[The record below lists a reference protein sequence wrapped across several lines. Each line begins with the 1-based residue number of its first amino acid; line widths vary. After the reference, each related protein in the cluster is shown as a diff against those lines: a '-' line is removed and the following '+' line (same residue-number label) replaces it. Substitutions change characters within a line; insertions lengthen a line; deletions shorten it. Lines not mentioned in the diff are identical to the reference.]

1 MENSTKSANIGV
13 FSSTCDV
20 RSHQD
25 HLPPVVPTLLIINIV
40 INSIFACM
48 TVIGNILILISLRR
62 TSRVHAASKALY
74 LSLAMA
80 DLGVG
85 IFVQPVFV
93 IRLVAARRGLT
104 EVCRLAG
111 NIIDVAGVI
120 TVGVSLQTLSV
131 ISVDRVLA
139 IHLKIRYRE
148 VATANRTRIALLI
161 CWCTSTLQ
169 GVSFFINT
177 AFYNMYQVV
186 GISFCICVSSI
197 SYLIVFRNLR
207 ILQNQIQNYSPES
220 ISNSSFNIKRY
231 KKSVS
236 TALWV
241 YASLLGCFVPYIPSV
256 AIRLSVGVSAANL
269 AVHWFTVT
277 CLYANSVLNPVLY
290 CWKIQEVRDS
300 VKEIIK
306 LRWSR

>member
-1 MENSTKSANIGV
+1 MENSTKSANIRV
-13 FSSTCDV
+13 FRSTCDV
-20 RSHQD
+20 WSHQD

-93 IRLVAARRGLT
+93 IRLVAAREGLK

-139 IHLKIRYRE
+139 VHLKIRYRE

-177 AFYNMYQVV
+177 AFYMYQVV

-197 SYLIVFRNLR
+197 SYLIIFRNLR

-236 TALWV
+236 TVLWV
-241 YASLLGCFVPYIPSV
+241 YASLLGCFVPYVPSV
-256 AIRLSVGVSAANL
+256 AIRLSVGISATNL

>member
-1 MENSTKSANIGV
+1 MENSTKSANIRV
-13 FSSTCDV
+13 FRSTCDV
-20 RSHQD
+20 WSRQD

-148 VATANRTRIALLI
+148 VATANRTRIVLLI
-161 CWCTSTLQ
+161 CWCTSALQ

-231 KKSVS
+231 RKSVS

-241 YASLLGCFVPYIPSV
+241 YASLLACFVPYIPSV

>member
-1 MENSTKSANIGV
+1 
-13 FSSTCDV
+13 
-20 RSHQD
+20 
-25 HLPPVVPTLLIINIV
+25 
-40 INSIFACM
+40 
-48 TVIGNILILISLRR
+48 
-62 TSRVHAASKALY
+62 
-74 LSLAMA
+74 MA

-139 IHLKIRYRE
+139 IRLKIRYRE

-169 GVSFFINT
+169 GVSFFINM

-197 SYLIVFRNLR
+197 SYLIIFRNLR

-256 AIRLSVGVSAANL
+256 AIRLSVGVSATNL
-269 AVHWFTVT
+269 AIHWFTVT
-277 CLYANSVLNPVLY
+277 LLYANSVLNPILY
-290 CWKIQEVRDS
+290 CWKIQAVRDS

-306 LRWSR
+306 LRWSG

>member
-1 MENSTKSANIGV
+1 MKNSTELANIVV
-13 FSSTCDV
+13 FRGTCDA

-25 HLPPVVPTLLIINIV
+25 HLPPVVPTLLIVNIV
-40 INSIFACM
+40 IKFILACT
-48 TVIGNILILISLRR
+48 TVICNILILISLRR

-74 LSLAMA
+74 CSLATA

-85 IFVQPVFV
+85 TFVQPVFV
-93 IRLVAARRGLT
+93 IRLVAAREGLT

-111 NIIDVAGVI
+111 NIIDVAGAI

-139 IHLKIRYRE
+139 IHLKMRYRE

-161 CWCTSTLQ
+161 CWCTSAFQ
-169 GVSFFINT
+169 GVSFFFNT
-177 AFYNMYQVV
+177 AFYNMSQVV
-186 GISFCICVSSI
+186 GIPFCICFSSI
-197 SYLIVFRNLR
+197 SYLIIFRNLR
-207 ILQNQIQNYSPES
+207 ILQNQIQNYSPDS
-220 ISNSSFNIKRY
+220 ISNSPFNIKRY

-236 TALWV
+236 IAQWV
-241 YASLLGCFVPYIPSV
+241 YSSLLGCFVPYIVSLAV
-256 AIRLSVGVSAANL
+256 RLSGGVSVTNF

-277 CLYANSVLNPVLY
+277 LLYPNSVLNPVLY
-290 CWKIQEVRDS
+290 CWKIQAVRDS

-306 LRWSR
+306 LCWSR